1 MYILREPHPLFK
13 IALWCLLE
21 HGSHTPISYAYACI
35 KSKYLQACRDMPIDW
50 LVLQALGV
58 LPLQYVSFW
67 ITWDCCCAK
76 HVHHIQV
83 KSESYPDCCP
93 DQQVIQVRSCDPRCA
108 QPCMNDIH
116 ITKPGEVAI
125 NMIGNTNGAVHS
137 SILWNFDNSSSKICW
152 VLKIHICHL

>member
-76 HVHHIQV
+76 HAHHIQV

-93 DQQVIQVRSCDPRCA
+93 GHPGQELWPSFNAAADIPVDIYIISGCSSDWIRPTKISAGVSYH
-108 QPCMNDIH
+108 PCFLLFIYMILIDCKI
-116 ITKPGEVAI
+116 I
-125 NMIGNTNGAVHS
+125 N
-137 SILWNFDNSSSKICW
+137 L
-152 VLKIHICHL
+152 